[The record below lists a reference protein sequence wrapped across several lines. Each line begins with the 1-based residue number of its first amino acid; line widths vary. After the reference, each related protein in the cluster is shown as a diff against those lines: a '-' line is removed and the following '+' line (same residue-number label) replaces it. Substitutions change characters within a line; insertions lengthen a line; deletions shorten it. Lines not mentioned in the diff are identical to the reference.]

1 MASKNEIALPDHA
14 PLMIFPTAL
23 VFPNT
28 IQPLRIFEPRYR
40 AMLEWALEHDRVFCL
55 TQLRP
60 GADDSD
66 TEKDFFH
73 TAGLGLIRAS
83 VGQPD
88 GTSQV
93 LLQGLARVQLSELEF
108 EDPFWMA
115 RITPLRDRGHTDA
128 ENPALMDEV
137 RMLALA
143 AAGMMGEVPP
153 EFAQHLENLRNPG
166 ILADTLANAM
176 VREPGRRQQLI
187 EEGDVGDRLR
197 LLRSFLKADLAL

>member
-1 MASKNEIALPDHA
+1 MASKNEIALPERA

-40 AMLEWALEHDRVFCL
+40 AMLEWALENDRMFCL

-60 GADDSD
+60 GSDDSD
-66 TEKDFFH
+66 TEEDFYH

-88 GTSQV
+88 GTSQL
-93 LLQGLARVQLSELEF
+93 LLQGLARVQLSELEMNG
-108 EDPFWMA
+108 PFWTA
-115 RITPLRDRGHTDA
+115 KISPLRDSGQTDA

-137 RMLALA
+137 RMLALT
-143 AAGMMGEVPP
+143 AAGQMGEVPP

-176 VREPGRRQQLI
+176 VREPARRQRLI
-187 EEGDVGDRLR
+187 EEGDVADRLR